1 MGLRTLQDPHI
12 PQTSRCGPAAW
23 DLPVSSGASP
33 SPSSLTNSPKLAWAW
48 GSPLHSPDPCTPPAA
63 ALTTLD
69 CPCLCSSAPP
79 APAGFPRFCS
89 LAGRENK
96 VYTHCCWLPSQKLL
110 KPCSLSQLWDEM
122 AKRWPAEELFWL
134 PNMQMRS
141 RMWLPSLILDCLAAL
156 QCLLYH
162 TRPSHSHDSE
172 PFTSLEQCPSPA

>member
-1 MGLRTLQDPHI
+1 MSLFQINKCSLSTYYMPDATQPEREERYTSQNVFGLYLVELVFPGEAFLLRWH
-12 PQTSRCGPAAW
+12 
-23 DLPVSSGASP
+23 
-33 SPSSLTNSPKLAWAW
+33 W
-48 GSPLHSPDPCTPPAA
+48 G
-63 ALTTLD
+63 
-69 CPCLCSSAPP
+69 
-79 APAGFPRFCS
+79 RS